1 MAITQPDFTKIFAS
15 GAAVG
20 EVLTWP
26 ETSFLR
32 GWGYLKDS
40 EPPPMEFFNA
50 LQQSSD
56 TKDLYLFK
64 AGNIRE
70 NKVQYHVGEI
80 VTTPNLSSKFLLVC
94 VTEGTTGENE
104 PTLSAVTK
112 GSTVTDGTCKWQVKG
127 RLGVDVV
134 TQSSQPTNQATGDIW
149 LEVS

>member
-80 VTTPNLSSKFLLVC
+80 VTTPNLSSKYLLVC
-94 VTEGTTGENE
+94 ITEGTTADNE
-104 PTLSAVTK
+104 PTLSAAVK
-112 GSTVTDGTCKWQVKG
+112 GGTIADGGCVWQVRS
-127 RLGVDVV
+127 RLGIDVV
-134 TQSSQPTNQATGDIW
+134 TQSSQPANQASGDIW